1 MTTNPKQYT
10 NLRTMLDS
18 LEVGALRFFLNGTGM
33 PQGQKYT
40 YLEGMLRPTIE
51 ALWSQQPQATDKLVD
66 TECPPGYY
74 DCDGCC
80 VPYKCP
86 ELSLT
91 PKPRTKAKAAKKR

>member
-1 MTTNPKQYT
+1 MATNPKQYAD
-10 NLRTMLDS
+10 LRTMLDS

-33 PQGQKYT
+33 PQGQKFT
-40 YLEGMLRPTIE
+40 YLEGMLRPTIDL
-51 ALWSQQPQATDKLVD
+51 LWHQQQGATKQVD

-91 PKPRTKAKAAKKR
+91 TPRKPKAKATKRKS

>member
-1 MTTNPKQYT
+1 MATNPKQYT
-10 NLRTMLDS
+10 DLRTMLDS

-51 ALWSQQPQATDKLVD
+51 ALWTLQQGDD

-86 ELSLT
+86 EIASMLK
-91 PKPRTKAKAAKKR
+91 PKARATTKRKR